1 MKKLIFVDIDETL
14 FFTKAKILV
23 KDKTSNKVVKELT
36 NQDFNTY
43 KLADNEYFDFIQ
55 FKSADLFV
63 QTSEPNKGMINTILE
78 LQKNPENEI
87 VLLTARQDFDNKEKL
102 LKFFKDFGINV
113 GHYKNNEIHIVRVG
127 NMSSSI
133 PVSIK
138 KRITIEKIMHKT
150 GYHQIEFYDDNNE
163 NLEEFLKLKILYP
176 KRTFKAFKVHFDNL
190 IEM

>member
-14 FFTKAKILV
+14 FFAKAKILV

-55 FKSADLFV
+55 FRSADLFV
-63 QTSEPNKGMINTILE
+63 ETSEPNKRMINTILE

-87 VLLTARQDFDNKEKL
+87 ILLTARQDFDNKEKL
-102 LKFFKDFGINV
+102 LKYFKKFGINV
-113 GHYKNNEIHIVRVG
+113 GHYKNREIHIVRVG

-163 NLEEFLKLKILYP
+163 NLEEFLKLKILCP

-190 IEM
+190 IEI